1 VHINHDEVASAMY
14 DKFLNLVHT
23 SYSVNDNHA
32 DAPLSKSLQEFDKQL
47 QEEITNKLEGPSATK
62 S

>member
-1 VHINHDEVASAMY
+1 MASAMY